1 MFHQNFLFIFLNVSL
16 DSEVYVS
23 DRPHEC
29 IKKATLMV
37 TDFGFSF
44 RVKYGVSGRN
54 DLDLDLDL
62 TIFKE
67 QTRVISYCVIVFFC

>member
-1 MFHQNFLFIFLNVSL
+1 
-16 DSEVYVS
+16 VS

-44 RVKYGVSGRN
+44 RVEYGVSGRE
-54 DLDLDLDL
+54 DLDL